1 MEWWTIKRF
10 EHSLNVTS
18 QGGIVFS
25 TIVQHIHAR
34 IWWYNIYD
42 EFITPIIE
50 ENKNK
55 LNKVESKT

>member
-1 MEWWTIKRF
+1 MLKSGVMDNKRF

-34 IWWYNIYD
+34 I
-42 EFITPIIE
+42 
-50 ENKNK
+50 
-55 LNKVESKT
+55 

>member
-1 MEWWTIKRF
+1 MLLLKE
-10 EHSLNVTS
+10 EL
-18 QGGIVFS
+18 FS
-25 TIVQHIHAR
+25 PLLFNI
-34 IWWYNIYD
+34 YMLGFDDNIYD